1 MSQKPFQIRIFGKAG
16 CQKCKVLQGRLETLL
31 QKPEYAEF
39 EQVYHDV
46 ETEEGMVSF
55 SLMECLNP
63 QRIPAFVVTRDGGPG
78 RRPVPL
84 PNPRPGQ
91 QDEVCGQSRLFQ
103 YLGLQTDYSDVGKGV
118 ITPKMIGAVLYD
130 AKELAG

>member
-1 MSQKPFQIRIFGKAG
+1 MSQKPLQVRVFGKVG

-46 ETEEGMVSF
+46 ETEDGLVAF

-63 QRIPAFVVTRDGGPG
+63 QRIPALVVTRGSGAG
-78 RRPVPL
+78 RPVPL
-84 PNPRPGQ
+84 PNPRPGEP
-91 QDEVCGQSRLFQ
+91 DEACGQSRLFQ
-103 YLGLQTDYSDVGKGV
+103 YLGLQTDYSDAGKGV
-118 ITPKMIGAVLYD
+118 ITPRMIAAVLYD
-130 AKELAG
+130 AKEMAG